1 MKYEKQATHLYSH
14 PNTNAKFMQDK
25 FMMGK
30 FFPKPPKNLKEK
42 IKIMRERT
50 IKKQFWINQDEE
62 NLLKSKSKR
71 AGLNE
76 SEFLRSLIKG
86 YKIKEQPTEQ
96 IRDFIKQISGIAN
109 NINQIARTV
118 NSTKYIRNQD
128 LEYIKNTIPKF
139 ILEFQKKVYSRE

>member
-1 MKYEKQATHLYSH
+1 
-14 PNTNAKFMQDK
+14 
-25 FMMGK
+25 
-30 FFPKPPKNLKEK
+30 
-42 IKIMRERT
+42 MRERS

-86 YKIKEQPTEQ
+86 YKIKEQPTKE

-109 NINQIARTV
+109 NINQIARIA
-118 NSTKYIRNQD
+118 NSTRYIRNED
-128 LEYIKNTIPKF
+128 LEYIKNTIPQF

>member
-1 MKYEKQATHLYSH
+1 
-14 PNTNAKFMQDK
+14 
-25 FMMGK
+25 
-30 FFPKPPKNLKEK
+30 
-42 IKIMRERT
+42 MRERS

-62 NLLKSKSKR
+62 NLLKKKKKR

-86 YKIKEQPTEQ
+86 YKIKEQPTKE
-96 IRDFIKQISGIAN
+96 IRDFIKQISGISN

-118 NSTKYIRNQD
+118 NSTRYIRNED
-128 LEYIKNTIPKF
+128 LEYIKNTIPQF